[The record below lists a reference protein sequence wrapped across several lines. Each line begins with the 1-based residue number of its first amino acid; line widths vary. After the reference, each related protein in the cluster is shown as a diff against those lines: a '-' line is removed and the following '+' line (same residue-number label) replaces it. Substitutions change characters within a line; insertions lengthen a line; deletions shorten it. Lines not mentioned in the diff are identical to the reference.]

1 MPARSG
7 PPANLA
13 DGSASA
19 AFLPEARSLAKTR
32 EAAKG
37 CTACPLFRNA
47 TQTVFGEGPARGAL
61 AMLVGEQP
69 GDKEDEE
76 GHPFVGPAG
85 RLLDETLEAAG
96 IERARVYVT
105 NTVKHFKFTQ
115 RGKRRL
121 HEKPN
126 AIEIKACGAWLQRE
140 IEVVKPPVIVALGA
154 TAAQAFLGKS
164 FKITQRRGEWMVTPW
179 TEHFLA
185 TWHPSSILRAPDA
198 DARAKGRAE
207 LRSDLER
214 LQRKIAELG
223 LA

>member
-1 MPARSG
+1 VAA
-7 PPANLA
+7 PPQNLA
-13 DGSASA
+13 EGSAAA
-19 AFLPEARSLAKTR
+19 AFLPESKTLAATR
-32 EAAKG
+32 EAAKV
-37 CTACPLFRNA
+37 CTACPLHVGA
-47 TQTVFGEGPARGAL
+47 TQTVFGEGPASGTL

-69 GDKEDEE
+69 GDQEDKA

-85 RLLDETLEAAG
+85 RLLDEALEEAG
-96 IERARVYVT
+96 IDRARVYVT

-140 IEVVKPPVIVALGA
+140 IELVKPPVIVALGS

-164 FKITQRRGEWMVTPW
+164 FRITKQHGEWIRTPW

-185 TWHPSSILRAPDA
+185 TAHPSSILRMPDS

-207 LRSDLER
+207 LVADLRVVEKK
-214 LQRKIAELG
+214 LAELG
-223 LA
+223 ALK